1 MDSLESRVA
10 KLEQTVSTIKLHLEN
25 ITDKNISI
33 LAENHLMLVQ
43 KLNQAVEY
51 SDKNRIYEVKV
62 NYLEEDVKFLKSEV
76 EKINARIA

>member
-1 MDSLESRVA
+1 MDSLESKVA
-10 KLEQTVSTIKLHLEN
+10 KLEQTVSAIKLHLEN

-51 SDKNRIYEVKV
+51 SDKNQIYEVKV

-76 EKINARIA
+76 EKINSRIA